1 MQMNQTNRAASLGK
15 PNLVLRV
22 GVVGRRVLTTDKSK
36 PIADHIPGRLF
47 EVYSVLMSHLDS
59 IGQLENT
66 GDITDYY
73 SNATPILRVVTG
85 LDDGAD
91 QLAARTLLGFS
102 GHSVTREL
110 AAILPFDIGTY
121 RNSSPISDTTSF
133 DQLLASCHY
142 VMELDGRYVSGGIG
156 KRQRSRAYRQ
166 QGEVL
171 LRQCDLLIALDEI
184 GHEGSAGGTAET
196 INRAFAIGMKVL
208 FLPTNANMI
217 RLVGN
222 ANELENVYGQNHDTG
237 SIHNGWR
244 DALKV
249 CVEDILCNPSRT
261 YPGGSQAAEESKE
274 AGTELLAEYFGLIEN
289 KP

>member
-1 MQMNQTNRAASLGK
+1 MALNLG
-15 PNLVLRV
+15 
-22 GVVGRRVLTTDKSK
+22 
-36 PIADHIPGRLF
+36 A
-47 EVYSVLMSHLDS
+47 
-59 IGQLENT
+59 GQ
-66 GDITDYY
+66 
-73 SNATPILRVVTG
+73 
-85 LDDGAD
+85 
-91 QLAARTLLGFS
+91 
-102 GHSVTREL
+102 
-110 AAILPFDIGTY
+110 FDIGTY

-142 VMELDGRYVSGGIG
+142 VMELDGRYVSGGTG

-166 QGEVL
+166 QGGVL

-208 FLPTNANMI
+208 YLPTNANMI

-222 ANELENVYGQNHDTG
+222 ATELENVHEQSHDNG
-237 SIHNGWR
+237 STHNGWR

-261 YPGGSQAAEESKE
+261 YPGGSRAAEESKE
-274 AGTELLAEYFGLIEN
+274 AGTEFLEEYFGLIEN
-289 KP
+289 KPSWREKFWYVFADHFKATDRPTPQPDPPLVQFEAFRRRATALNYYYIGLYRGTFLTNYTLAVLAVTLAVISL